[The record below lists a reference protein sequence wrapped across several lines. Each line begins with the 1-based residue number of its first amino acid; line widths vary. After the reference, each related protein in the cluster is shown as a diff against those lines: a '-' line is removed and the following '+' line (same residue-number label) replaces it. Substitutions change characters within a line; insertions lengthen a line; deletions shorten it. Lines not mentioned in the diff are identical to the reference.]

1 MELLKQSTVE
11 YRYLDTKIFNF
22 TANIYQL
29 QIAYQP
35 PWLLIIA
42 ICISPETIILVNLY
56 IFSLFLLG
64 KWLNR
69 WIDLLNDC

>member
-11 YRYLDTKIFNF
+11 YRYLDTKIF
-22 TANIYQL
+22 
-29 QIAYQP
+29 
-35 PWLLIIA
+35 
-42 ICISPETIILVNLY
+42 IILVNLY
-56 IFSLFLLG
+56 IFSLILLG

>member
-11 YRYLDTKIFNF
+11 YCYLDTKIFNF

-42 ICISPETIILVNLY
+42 ICISPETIILVNL
-56 IFSLFLLG
+56 
-64 KWLNR
+64 
-69 WIDLLNDC
+69 